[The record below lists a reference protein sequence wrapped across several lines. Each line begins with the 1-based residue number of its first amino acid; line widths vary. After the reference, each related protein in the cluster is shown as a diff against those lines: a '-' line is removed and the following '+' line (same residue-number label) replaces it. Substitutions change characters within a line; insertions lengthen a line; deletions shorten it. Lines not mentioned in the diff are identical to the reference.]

1 MDGCKYGGGPK
12 MAKKY
17 DGKLYYIY
25 IYTKKSPELI
35 NEGTLIYQLASF
47 TYGPFPFLK

>member
-25 IYTKKSPELI
+25 IY
-35 NEGTLIYQLASF
+35 IYQEIPR
-47 TYGPFPFLK
+47 TH

>member
-25 IYTKKSPELI
+25 IYQEIPRTH
-35 NEGTLIYQLASF
+35 
-47 TYGPFPFLK
+47 